1 ETARPLLASAGGGA
15 FVLFTSHRALRHAAQ
30 RLAGA
35 LPPELPL
42 LVQGTAPREQLLRRF
57 RASGRAVLLG
67 SASFWEGVDVQG
79 SALRLV
85 LIDRLPFASPEDPV
99 VKARI
104 EHLQSQGVSAF
115 KDYQLPE
122 AVLALKQGVGRLIR
136 SEEDR
141 GVVVVCDPRLSERGY
156 GRIFRASLPPMATT
170 HAADVVLQ
178 RLRELEASA
187 AARPGPGPGAAAA
200 AAPATAPAPVTLPPS

>member
-1 ETARPLLASAGGGA
+1 MLE
-15 FVLFTSHRALRHAAQ
+15 
-30 RLAGA
+30 GA
-35 LPPELPL
+35 LPAHWPL
-42 LVQGTAPREQLLRRF
+42 LVQGRAPREQLLRRF

-67 SASFWEGVDVQG
+67 TASFWEGVDVQG
-79 SALRLV
+79 PALRLV

-99 VKARI
+99 VRARI
-104 EHLQSQGVSAF
+104 EHLHSQGASPF

-156 GRIFRASLPPMATT
+156 GRVFRSSLPPMA
-170 HAADVVLQ
+170 VVREQGPVLEL
-178 RLRELEASA
+178 LRELGGVHTASE
-187 AARPGPGPGAAAA
+187 PHSL
-200 AAPATAPAPVTLPPS
+200 PA